1 MTTNIFYYRKA
12 VDQGVFPGAHSGK
25 NVGNGL
31 LFKHL
36 RPFISAPDPRHIDLR
51 ASLLNPY
58 SQFQVKVF
66 QQLSRLDVFLIAD
79 LSASM
84 RYRGQDSKS
93 TVIIDC
99 LHSVAQ
105 SAFASGDRFGFIGCG
120 QTIQPQLLISPAS
133 PHQGRISAT
142 TKILQAST
150 FTGKAESVLQTI
162 NYLPSQ
168 SALVFWL
175 SDFHIPL
182 SIIQQQ
188 MQQLNQHFVV
198 PLVLWD
204 TKESS
209 DLPEWGIVKFS
220 DLELNK
226 TRTLF
231 MRPQLRKKIR
241 TAFEQRKRTLRQCFR
256 RFGCEP
262 LFIEQGYRAE
272 LVTDYFLRYAG

>member
-1 MTTNIFYYRKA
+1 MSSNIFYYRKA
-12 VDQGVFPGAHSGK
+12 VQQGVFPGAHPGK
-25 NVGNGL
+25 IVGNGL

-36 RPFISAPDPRHIDLR
+36 KPFISAPDPRHIDLR

-84 RYRGQDSKS
+84 RYSGQYSKS
-93 TVIIDC
+93 SIIIDC
-99 LHSVAQ
+99 LHSIAQ
-105 SAFASGDRFGFIGCG
+105 SAFATGDRFGFIGCG
-120 QTIQPQLLISPAS
+120 QIIHPQLLISPAS
-133 PHQGRISAT
+133 PHQGRVSAT
-142 TKILQAST
+142 TKILQASA
-150 FTGKAESVLQTI
+150 FAGRAESVLQAI
-162 NYLPSQ
+162 NYLPRQ

-175 SDFHIPL
+175 SDFHFPL

-188 MQQLNQHFVV
+188 MQQLNHHFVV

-204 TKESS
+204 KKESH
-209 DLPEWGIVKFS
+209 DLPEWGVVKFS

-241 TAFEQRKRTLRQCFR
+241 CAFEQRKRTLRQCFR
-256 RFGCEP
+256 RVGSEP
-262 LFIEQGYRAE
+262 LFIEQGYSAE
-272 LVTDYFLRYAG
+272 LVTEYFLRYAG